1 MQISPPRHRGR
12 HPKNKS
18 SKRSSSVPLCLCASV
33 SLCLCVSVPL
43 CLCVSVVEER
53 QSEICPL
60 LEVVVPLVRKI
71 EVALPAKL
79 LGRRRRMPRQLPCRI
94 IGTIQEEVCCI
105 ELSARVAC
113 NRAASARHIDVPHML
128 IVTSRA

>member
-43 CLCVSVVEER
+43 CLCASVSLCLCVSVSLWWRNVSQKYVRSLRLLFPSFER
-53 QSEICPL
+53 SKWHCRQNCSDDVVGCP
-60 LEVVVPLVRKI
+60 
-71 EVALPAKL
+71 
-79 LGRRRRMPRQLPCRI
+79 
-94 IGTIQEEVCCI
+94 
-105 ELSARVAC
+105 
-113 NRAASARHIDVPHML
+113 ASFPVG
-128 IVTSRA
+128 S